1 MSNEKQFFGSVKKQ
15 TTQYGEMTKISFNQK
30 DIDNMK
36 ANLNDKGYVN
46 MVVKESKGK
55 PGTFY
60 LELDTWQPK
69 AGSQS
74 TASNNSNDN
83 DWNPPF

>member
-1 MSNEKQFFGSVKKQ
+1 MDKQFFGSVKKQ

-30 DIDNMK
+30 DIANMK
-36 ANLNDKGYVN
+36 ENLNEKGYVN
-46 MVVKESKGK
+46 MVLKESKTK

-69 AGSQS
+69 GA
-74 TASNNSNDN
+74 TATVHGDTNGGDL
-83 DWNPPF
+83 PF

>member
-69 AGSQS
+69 GVAATVHG
-74 TASNNSNDN
+74 NEGDL
-83 DWNPPF
+83 PF